1 MQFYDALYK
10 IARSVGMSVN
20 DIGVA
25 LGKTYTYVPSAKHR
39 KSVPTVSNASK
50 MLGTC
55 GYALCAVKRED
66 VTRSMYR
73 ID

>member
-10 IARSVGMSVN
+10 IARSVGISVN
-20 DIGVA
+20 NIGIA
-25 LGKTYTYVPSAKHR
+25 LGKAYNYVPNAKHR

-55 GYALCAVKRED
+55 GYVLCAVKREE
-66 VTRSMYR
+66 VTDSMYE